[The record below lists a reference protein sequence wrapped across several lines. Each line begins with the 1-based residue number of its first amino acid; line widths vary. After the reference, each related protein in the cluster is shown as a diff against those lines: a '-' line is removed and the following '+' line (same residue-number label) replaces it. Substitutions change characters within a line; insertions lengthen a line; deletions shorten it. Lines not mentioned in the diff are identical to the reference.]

1 MDPKERIWL
10 ALDVSDAQQAVT
22 LYEELKPYIGLP
34 KIGLELFTSVYAMLL
49 SPRTQGDEAVR
60 LLHDWRGF
68 FRKIGVDFF
77 ADIKQDDIPETL
89 RKVTLAIQALAPAYL
104 NVHASSGPASIKAV
118 VENKGESQVLGVT
131 VLTTI
136 APDDCVSIFGDTRN
150 NKVRAFAE
158 MLLEL
163 GADGIICS
171 AQELEYLSGY
181 PELAGLKK
189 VTPGIR
195 PDWKVYAERL
205 GLPAP
210 EVKKDDQVTAM
221 TPGRAIEL
229 GAHALVIGRPLTKP
243 EVGTRVQIARLIAEE
258 ISEAE
263 ARRVV

>member
-1 MDPKERIWL
+1 M
-10 ALDVSDAQQAVT
+10 DVSSAQEARQ
-22 LYEELKPYIGLP
+22 LYQELGPHIGLP
-34 KIGLELFTSVYAMLL
+34 KIGLELFTSVYASLL
-49 SPRTQGDEAVR
+49 SPQTQGNEAVEMMHDFRAFFR
-60 LLHDWRGF
+60 LLG
-68 FRKIGVDFF
+68 GNFF

-89 RKVTLAIQALAPAYL
+89 RKVTLAIQALAPRYL
-104 NVHASSGPASIKAV
+104 NVHASAGPASIKAV
-118 VENKGESQVLGVT
+118 IDNKGESQVLGVT

-136 APDDCVSIFGDTRN
+136 SPDDCVSIFGETRN
-150 NKVRAFAE
+150 MKVRAFAN

-171 AQELEYLSGY
+171 AQELEYLAGY

-195 PDWKVYAERL
+195 PDWKVYAEKL

-221 TPGRAIEL
+221 TPAQAIEF

-243 EVGTRVQIARLIAEE
+243 EVGTRIQIARLIAEE
-258 ISEAE
+258 IGEAE
-263 ARRVV
+263 ARRAA